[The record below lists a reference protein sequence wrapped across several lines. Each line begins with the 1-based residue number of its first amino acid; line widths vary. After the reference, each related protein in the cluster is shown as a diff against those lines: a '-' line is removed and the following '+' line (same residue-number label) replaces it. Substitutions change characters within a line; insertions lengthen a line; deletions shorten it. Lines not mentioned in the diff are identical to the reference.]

1 MKKILLSA
9 VIATSLLTGCA
20 SNGGSAVSYADLQ
33 AQGSELLAGAQVNS
47 YAPSTVKELEVART
61 LINTAFLA
69 AKPAYEQFTA
79 AMQKDAVIGNYFAA
93 VEAVKTEEEKKAIYD
108 ALAPE
113 DKKAIDAFNN
123 SEMSKQ
129 VFAGLGEASL
139 VALKNLAVF
148 EALDTAG
155 LLKSV
160 EFSMLMQEKDK
171 LAFTT
176 KQVAYLNDTVVS
188 AYKNHQ
194 IVSAFRSAE

>member
-1 MKKILLSA
+1 
-9 VIATSLLTGCA
+9 
-20 SNGGSAVSYADLQ
+20 
-33 AQGSELLAGAQVNS
+33 
-47 YAPSTVKELEVART
+47 
-61 LINTAFLA
+61 
-69 AKPAYEQFTA
+69 
-79 AMQKDAVIGNYFAA
+79 
-93 VEAVKTEEEKKAIYD
+93 
-108 ALAPE
+108 
-113 DKKAIDAFNN
+113 
-123 SEMSKQ
+123 MSKQ

-139 VALKNLAVF
+139 VALQNLAVF
-148 EALDTAG
+148 EALDTTG